1 MALDKKKNNSNLGG
15 DNTPDLYAYLEGDD
29 TNIMET
35 PKKISSRE
43 KKLIQLSGKFG
54 ELGTQA

>member
-1 MALDKKKNNSNLGG
+1 MSLDKKKNSIVGQ
-15 DNTPDLYAYLEGDD
+15 DNTPDLYAYLEGDN

-43 KKLIQLSGKFG
+43 KKLMQLSGKFG

>member
-1 MALDKKKNNSNLGG
+1 MSLEKKKNSLVSQ
-15 DNTPDLYAYLEGDD
+15 DNTPDLYAYLEGDN

-43 KKLIQLSGKFG
+43 KKLMQLSGKFG